1 MTEANSVSE
10 RCGIRTYV
18 PTGPGRHRPCPVAPR
33 IGCGRGSSSMAESRS
48 PKPVVPGSSPGC
60 PASESPWLAPFSM
73 GNDPPV
79 GVAAYLLFFIAGLGF
94 GYAAVGKW
102 KFLPIV
108 FPLALA
114 LGAALQQGVD
124 GTWVVRLIIALVVTV
139 GGVLLG
145 AMLDSRGQRG
155 ERARYA

>member
-1 MTEANSVSE
+1 
-10 RCGIRTYV
+10 
-18 PTGPGRHRPCPVAPR
+18 VA
-33 IGCGRGSSSMAESRS
+33 SR
-48 PKPVVPGSSPGC
+48 
-60 PASESPWLAPFSM
+60 L

-79 GVAAYLLFFIAGLGF
+79 GVVGYFLFFVAGLGF

-102 KFLPIV
+102 KWLPIV

-124 GTWVVRLIIALVVTV
+124 GTWVFRLIVALVVTG

-145 AMLDSRGQRG
+145 ALIDSRGQRG

>member
-1 MTEANSVSE
+1 
-10 RCGIRTYV
+10 
-18 PTGPGRHRPCPVAPR
+18 
-33 IGCGRGSSSMAESRS
+33 
-48 PKPVVPGSSPGC
+48 
-60 PASESPWLAPFSM
+60 LAPARA

-79 GVAAYLLFFIAGLGF
+79 GVAAYVLFFVAGLGF

-102 KFLPIV
+102 KWLPIL

-114 LGAALQQGVD
+114 LGAAIQQGVD
-124 GTWVVRLIIALVVTV
+124 GTWLVRVIVALVVTA

-145 AMLDSRGQRG
+145 ALLDSRGERG

>member
-1 MTEANSVSE
+1 LA
-10 RCGIRTYV
+10 Y
-18 PTGPGRHRPCPVAPR
+18 TGA
-33 IGCGRGSSSMAESRS
+33 
-48 PKPVVPGSSPGC
+48 
-60 PASESPWLAPFSM
+60 

-79 GVAAYLLFFIAGLGF
+79 GVAAYVLFFIAGLGF

-102 KFLPIV
+102 KWLPMV

-124 GTWVVRLIIALVVTV
+124 GTWVVRLIIALLVTA

-145 AMLDSRGQRG
+145 ALLDSRGERG

>member
-1 MTEANSVSE
+1 M
-10 RCGIRTYV
+10 
-18 PTGPGRHRPCPVAPR
+18 
-33 IGCGRGSSSMAESRS
+33 
-48 PKPVVPGSSPGC
+48 
-60 PASESPWLAPFSM
+60 
-73 GNDPPV
+73 

-124 GTWVVRLIIALVVTV
+124 GTWLVRLIVALVVTA

-145 AMLDSRGQRG
+145 ALLDSRGQRG

>member
-1 MTEANSVSE
+1 
-10 RCGIRTYV
+10 
-18 PTGPGRHRPCPVAPR
+18 
-33 IGCGRGSSSMAESRS
+33 
-48 PKPVVPGSSPGC
+48 
-60 PASESPWLAPFSM
+60 
-73 GNDPPV
+73 V
-79 GVAAYLLFFIAGLGF
+79 GVAAYVLFFIAGLGF

-102 KFLPIV
+102 KWLPIL

-124 GTWVVRLIIALVVTV
+124 GTWVFRLIVALVVTA

-145 AMLDSRGQRG
+145 ALLDARGERG